1 MKQGQFRKPLVFVAV
16 VLLLGVL
23 AACGGGTTEPA
34 APAEPAT
41 AVAPAVAPTEP
52 PVESEPITETEI
64 TETEPVTA
72 SEEVTEPA
80 SSEITATESISES
93 AAVTESAAASET
105 SGGAQTFAIDPTQS
119 QARFLIDEVLRGN
132 PVTVEGIT
140 SLISGELTVDAANPA
155 ASTIGTITIDAND
168 LATPEGMRNR
178 AIRNFILQTGSYQH
192 ITFQPTG
199 VEGLPASVQVGDSFS
214 FTVMGDL
221 QIRDV
226 VNPAVFTV
234 EVTADSA
241 AQISG
246 VATSTIARADYGLTI
261 PDVPFVADVGDEVSL
276 ELQFTAVAQ

>member
-1 MKQGQFRKPLVFVAV
+1 MKQWQFRKPGLYLLF

-23 AACGGGTTEPA
+23 MACGGGATQPA
-34 APAEPAT
+34 APAESSAVVDPT
-41 AVAPAVAPTEP
+41 AVPAEPEPELENEPAPEAEP
-52 PVESEPITETEI
+52 
-64 TETEPVTA
+64 A
-72 SEEVTEPA
+72 SEEAIEPA
-80 SSEITATESISES
+80 TSES
-93 AAVTESAAASET
+93 AAAAEGAAAPSA
-105 SGGAQTFAIDPTQS
+105 SNPQTFVIDPAQS
-119 QARFLIDEVLRGN
+119 EARFLIDEVLRGN
-132 PVTVEGIT
+132 PVTVIGVT
-140 SLISGELTVDAANPA
+140 SLVSGELTVDPA
-155 ASTIGTITIDAND
+155 DPASASIGPISIDAND

-234 EVTADSA
+234 EVTADSD